1 MKKAIRP
8 EIFKW
13 RQTAPELIICAVRW
27 YLRYSLSFRDVE
39 ELLAE
44 RGLEADHTTIWRA
57 SAEWTP
63 KMRQLAKH
71 LFTVNGE
78 RCYDVVKTE
87 VFCGVQGAGG
97 TVSMQVVLQ

>member
-1 MKKAIRP
+1 MAADSSG
-8 EIFKW
+8 
-13 RQTAPELIICAVRW
+13 TN
-27 YLRYSLSFRDVE
+27 YLRRALVSSV
-39 ELLAE
+39 LALVP
-44 RGLEADHTTIWRA
+44 RCRRIARRA
-57 SAEWTP
+57 RPGGRPYDDLAVVSGVDP